1 MNYAYMNV
9 EPFYKWLQ
17 SVGLAT
23 KQHQMDGFTWCMNQE
38 MNGSNMM
45 GAFKGGILADE
56 MGLGKTILM
65 LGSIVCNP
73 KEKTLIVLPPALLQQ
88 WIGAIKKFCPEI
100 FNAIHVW
107 HGPTGTS
114 DKAYDKCTSDDVRVV
129 LTTYGMIA
137 NRNIEN
143 YICDLWVMEWDR
155 IVYDEAHHLRNSSTN
170 AFSGAHKM
178 HAMQIKEPTLWF
190 VSGTPINNAL
200 NDIRSLLV
208 LANVSPHIYC
218 LPDKISELLEV
229 RMLRRTKKSVGINLK
244 EYEEHTIDVEFST
257 AEEKKLA
264 KDLHTGLGLTAVDED
279 NVDEC
284 MAFLSEHWFGLLVR
298 ARQVCIYPQ
307 LITQV
312 LKTKKQAFDIGRE
325 INLEMLNKIISHSKI
340 TAVVDKIK
348 ENALNGKNKIVFCH
362 YRAEIDLLETLLEE
376 DLNVCKFD
384 GRTSK
389 KEREL
394 ILSKVD
400 VNVLLIQIQ
409 TGCEGLNLQQYSE
422 VYFTS
427 PHWNPAVE
435 DQAIARTH
443 RIGQKKAVEVYRF
456 ISKFDEG
463 STIDDYCR
471 RVQDVKRELQ
481 KKYIKITN
489 EN

>member
-1 MNYAYMNV
+1 
-9 EPFYKWLQ
+9 
-17 SVGLAT
+17 
-23 KQHQMDGFTWCMNQE
+23 
-38 MNGSNMM
+38 
-45 GAFKGGILADE
+45 
-56 MGLGKTILM
+56 
-65 LGSIVCNP
+65 
-73 KEKTLIVLPPALLQQ
+73 
-88 WIGAIKKFCPEI
+88 
-100 FNAIHVW
+100 
-107 HGPTGTS
+107 
-114 DKAYDKCTSDDVRVV
+114 
-129 LTTYGMIA
+129 
-137 NRNIEN
+137 
-143 YICDLWVMEWDR
+143 
-155 IVYDEAHHLRNSSTN
+155 
-170 AFSGAHKM
+170 
-178 HAMQIKEPTLWF
+178 
-190 VSGTPINNAL
+190 
-200 NDIRSLLV
+200 
-208 LANVSPHIYC
+208 
-218 LPDKISELLEV
+218 
-229 RMLRRTKKSVGINLK
+229 
-244 EYEEHTIDVEFST
+244 
-257 AEEKKLA
+257 
-264 KDLHTGLGLTAVDED
+264 
-279 NVDEC
+279 
-284 MAFLSEHWFGLLVR
+284 
-298 ARQVCIYPQ
+298 
-307 LITQV
+307 
-312 LKTKKQAFDIGRE
+312 
-325 INLEMLNKIISHSKI
+325 MLNKIISHSKI